1 MMVEKMEKI
10 MMDLPLDKLFELI
23 EKTLIFLEEIY
34 NVLQT
39 NPDDILK
46 ILNENLE
53 ELELEDNYQER
64 DDYKKTKEI
73 IEEIEQF
80 KEQSQEDEM
89 EM

>member
-1 MMVEKMEKI
+1 MWEKDIDIYEVKEIRVRPNVYFGIGAIKKI
-10 MMDLPLDKLFELI
+10 
-23 EKTLIFLEEIY
+23 
-34 NVLQT
+34 
-39 NPDDILK
+39 DDILK